1 MPPPI
6 PMSPLRRPPLPT
18 ALLVLSLAA
27 IPLAAHAGVMFT
39 GCVTG
44 SDGSITCNT
53 VPTGNTRLNEVD
65 ARYGLLQNAS
75 PGWSEFSPYQGYNQE
90 LGGGFD

>member
-1 MPPPI
+1 MGLP
-6 PMSPLRRPPLPT
+6 RR
-18 ALLVLSLAA
+18 VLAGLGLIGALAA
-27 IPLAAHAGVMFT
+27 GGQVGAAVVFT

-53 VPTGNTRLNEVD
+53 VPTGNTLLNDEA

-75 PGWSEFSPYQGYNQE
+75 PGWSEFSPYQGYDEE
-90 LGGGFD
+90 LGSGFD

>member
-1 MPPPI
+1 MPYPTSMFLPCR
-6 PMSPLRRPPLPT
+6 PRLRT
-18 ALLVLSLAA
+18 ALLLISLAGT
-27 IPLAAHAGVMFT
+27 IPAAHGGVMFT

-53 VPTGNTRLNEVD
+53 VPTGNTYLND
-65 ARYGLLQNAS
+65 QAARYGLLQNAS